1 MVEVGASGVTAT
13 DPRVVASAQDLPP
26 GADAWPTRIDV
37 GRTSDLKIDRVLH
50 RIEESVTTLLSS
62 PDLLDQD
69 AKDHLSKV
77 INGYVRRIVSEY
89 SRIPVAWRERELPS
103 GGTSRSAA
111 GQALELF
118 ALLLQRD
125 EERIYGR
132 SANYLALERAR
143 LEEQVRDQNAAA
155 EAAPSE
161 FGAAPP
167 SPVTAALSGMFLIVT
182 GGVLLFLIVFI
193 LTLMA
198 VKQ

>member
-1 MVEVGASGVTAT
+1 MTAT
-13 DPRVVASAQDLPP
+13 EPRVHATASDLPP
-26 GADAWPTRIDV
+26 GADAWPTRLDV
-37 GRTSDLKIDRVLH
+37 GRTSDPKIDKVLY
-50 RIEESVTTLLSS
+50 RIEESVQALLAS

-89 SRIPVAWRERELPS
+89 QRIPVAWRERELPS

-132 SANYLALERAR
+132 SANYLVLERKR
-143 LEEQVRDQNAAA
+143 LEEQVDRQDAAA
-155 EAAPSE
+155 EAPPSA
-161 FGAAPP
+161 FGTAPP
-167 SPVTAALSGMFLIVT
+167 SPLTAALSGMFLVVT
-182 GGVLLFLIVFI
+182 CGVLLFLFVFFV
-193 LTLMA
+193 TFMA
-198 VKQ
+198 VK